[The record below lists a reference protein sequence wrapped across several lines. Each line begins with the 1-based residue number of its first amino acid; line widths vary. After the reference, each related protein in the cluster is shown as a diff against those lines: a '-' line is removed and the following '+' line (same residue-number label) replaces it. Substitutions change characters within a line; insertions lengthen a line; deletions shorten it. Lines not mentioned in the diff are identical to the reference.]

1 MDMSLPP
8 DVAEL
13 MQSFASGLR
22 RVLGGK
28 LVGVYLGGSVSLG
41 DYCAGSS
48 DLDFLVVTDGRLS
61 PADLD
66 ALAVFH
72 REFLTAHPSAGRL
85 EGDYA
90 PRECII
96 PEGTTVPV
104 PRCKRGAFVP
114 EVDQVMLSADNICN
128 MRENGIA
135 FYGPP
140 PAEVLPPVSPDQV
153 RAAVRAM
160 LAEAPKPAQRPEEQ
174 ADELLDLLRS
184 LCALETGKPTTKAQG
199 AEWAR
204 RHLEPRWHPVVD
216 AALAI
221 RRGGPAAGWDEGMAR
236 SAAELDRLLRERY
249 AIAAQP
255 PS

>member
-1 MDMSLPP
+1 MNRPLPP

-22 RVLGGK
+22 WVLGDR
-28 LVGVYLGGSVSLG
+28 LVGVYLGGSISLG
-41 DYCAGSS
+41 DYCEESS
-48 DLDFLVVTDGRLS
+48 DLDFLVVTAGRLS
-61 PADLD
+61 PEELQ
-66 ALAVFH
+66 ALEVFH
-72 REFLTAHPSAGRL
+72 REFLAAYPAARRL

-90 PRECII
+90 PREYLI

-104 PRCKRGAFVP
+104 PRCKRGVFVP
-114 EVDQVMLSADNICN
+114 EVGAIMLSADNICN

-135 FYGPP
+135 FAGPP
-140 PAEVLPPVSPDQV
+140 PMEVLPPVSPDQV

-160 LAEAPKPAQRPEEQ
+160 LAEQPKPARRPEEQ

-204 RHLEPRWHPVVD
+204 RTVEPRWHPVID
-216 AALAI
+216 AALAVR
-221 RRGGPAAGWDEGMAR
+221 RRGTADGWDERTAR
-236 SAAELDRLLRERY
+236 AAAELDRLLRARY
-249 AIAAQP
+249 L
-255 PS
+255 